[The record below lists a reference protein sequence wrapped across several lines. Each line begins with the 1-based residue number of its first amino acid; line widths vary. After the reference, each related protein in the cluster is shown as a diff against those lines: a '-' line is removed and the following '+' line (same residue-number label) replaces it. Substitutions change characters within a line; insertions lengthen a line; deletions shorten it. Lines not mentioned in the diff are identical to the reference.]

1 MLGPTRPTLTDLMTS
16 QRPRDLV
23 FTLFG
28 EYLLQ
33 QPEPTWVGSLIALL
47 RPLGLSEG
55 ATRTILSRMTRRGW
69 LQKERRG
76 RNAYYDLTARGR
88 RLLEDGVERIYHT
101 SWDAPWDGSWLLL
114 AYSIPEDQ
122 RHVRDRLRSRLTW
135 LGFGSLGNGLWINPH
150 HVEQRVEETAA
161 EMGISDHIEV
171 FRGHRVGVDDQAA
184 LVAKCWDLPAV
195 NARYRAFVDRWTAHM
210 ERYERSGCEN
220 LNGELCYTMRFRLA
234 NEFQSF
240 PKEDPYLPRPLLPD
254 DWVGDRAAATFRSIH
269 DRLVGPAD
277 AYVARIVAQSPDN

>member
-1 MLGPTRPTLTDLMTS
+1 MSL

-33 QPEPTWVGSLIALL
+33 QPEPTWVGSVIALL

-55 ATRTILSRMTRRGW
+55 ATRTILSRMARKGW
-69 LQKERRG
+69 LQRERRG
-76 RNAYYDLTARGR
+76 RHAYYDLTGRGR
-88 RLLEDGVERIYHT
+88 RLLEEGVERIFHS
-101 SWDAPWDGSWLLL
+101 SWDTPWDGSWLLL
-114 AYSIPEDQ
+114 AYSIPEGQ

-150 HVEQRVEETAA
+150 HVEQRVMETAD
-161 EMGISDHIEV
+161 EMSISSHIEV
-171 FRGHRVGVDDQAA
+171 FRGHRVGDEDQEA

-195 NARYRAFVDRWTAHM
+195 NARYKAFVDRWTARM
-210 ERYERSGCEN
+210 EKDARGGCEN
-220 LNGELCYTMRFRLA
+220 LDGERCYTLRFRLT

-240 PKEDPYLPRPLLPD
+240 PREDPYLPRPLLPD
-254 DWVGDRAAATFRSIH
+254 DWIGDRAAGTFRSIR

-277 AYVARIVAQSPDN
+277 AYVERIISQAPDH